1 MYQTVEIGYHPKA
14 SDMAAAIEHAANELA
29 PQGHRVVPFSVTGG
43 AKAIVLAEKSPMMPA
58 RGRIFIMNTNLRR
71 ALLIIGVIGIV
82 FGVVGYSG
90 LLIGG
95 NFGAFVKGMTPGILL
110 GLSALVIIVVAGRG
124 QRHGD

>member
-1 MYQTVEIGYHPKA
+1 MYKTVEIGYHPKA
-14 SDMAAAIEHAANELA
+14 SDMAAAIERAANELA
-29 PQGHRVVPFSVTGG
+29 AQGYHVVSFSVTGS
-43 AKAIVLAEKSPMMPA
+43 AKTIVLAEKSPMMPA